1 MGTSNFCYE
10 HRLDVI
16 RLSSVHDWNDPEH
29 IAAENVD
36 REAEGLPLI
45 AEDDWEYFA
54 DQATFQIDSVVEMIQ
69 NEAYKMQPYY
79 RALNHRNVCVYSE
92 KIDRDS
98 RLARSRYDNSYGG
111 LTIARVHAS
120 TEVGGLD
127 IQAEIELVLRSGY
140 YDGANIDPIL
150 SVGTDRVYCMS
161 EWDADFDHTA
171 EIRDD
176 LLAHSGLSEAQVNAL
191 YRVRNGCKRSS
202 LELTLDAVIRAAWI
216 EYERLVSDFVEPYTE
231 FARFSNGETWYCRKE
246 NHV

>member
-16 RLSSVHDWNDPEH
+16 QLSSVHDWNDPEQ
-29 IAAENVD
+29 IAAENQY

-45 AEDDWEYFA
+45 AEDDWEYFGMLA
-54 DQATFQIDSVVEMIQ
+54 NDQVDTAVSCIRRDAQEMKPYVLRLNKRDVE
-69 NEAYKMQPYY
+69 
-79 RALNHRNVCVYSE
+79 VYSYPVE
-92 KIDRDS
+92 RDS
-98 RLARSRYDNSYGG
+98 RLVRSRYDNSYGG
-111 LTIARVHAS
+111 FTIARVHAS

-150 SVGTDRVYCMS
+150 SVGTDYRTC
-161 EWDADFDHTA
+161 EWEEGYDPTPDT
-171 EIRDD
+171 RDE

-191 YRVRNGCKRSS
+191 YRVRKGCKRSS
-202 LELTLDAVIRAAWI
+202 LELATNAVIRAAWI

>member
-16 RLSSVHDWNDPEH
+16 QLSSVHDWNDPEH
-29 IAAENVD
+29 IAAENAD
-36 REAEGLPLI
+36 REAEGLPLVS
-45 AEDDWEYFA
+45 EDDWEYFA

-69 NEAYKMQPYY
+69 NEAYKMQPYN
-79 RALNHRNVCVYSE
+79 RALNHRNVCIYSE

-120 TEVGGLD
+120 TDVGGLD

-150 SVGTDRVYCMS
+150 SVGSSYEMCDWEEGYDPTPD
-161 EWDADFDHTA
+161 
-171 EIRDD
+171 IRDD
-176 LLAHSGLSEAQVNAL
+176 LLAHSGLSEAQANAL

-202 LELTLDAVIRAAWI
+202 LELATDAVIRAAWI

-231 FARFSNGETWYCRKE
+231 FSRFSNGETWYCRKE

>member
-16 RLSSVHDWNDPEH
+16 RLSSVHDWNDPEQ
-29 IAAENVD
+29 IAAENAD

-54 DQATFQIDSVVEMIQ
+54 DQATFQIESVAGMIQ
-69 NEAYKMQPYY
+69 NEAHRMQPYSL
-79 RALNHRNVCVYSE
+79 RLNKRDVEVYSYPGE
-92 KIDRDS
+92 RDS
-98 RLARSRYDNSYGG
+98 RLARARYDNSYGG
-111 LTIARVHAS
+111 LAIARVHAS

-150 SVGTDRVYCMS
+150 SVGSGYEMCDWEEGYDPTPD
-161 EWDADFDHTA
+161 
-171 EIRDD
+171 IRDD
-176 LLAHSGLSEAQVNAL
+176 LLTHSGLSEAQIEAL
-191 YRVRNGCKRSS
+191 YRVRKGCKRST
-202 LELTLDAVIRAAWI
+202 LDLDLDAVIRAAWI

>member
-1 MGTSNFCYE
+1 MGTSNFCYR

-16 RLSSVHDWNDPEH
+16 RLSSVHDWNDPEQ
-29 IAAENVD
+29 IAAENVY

-54 DQATFQIDSVVEMIQ
+54 DQATFQIESVVEMIQ
-69 NEAYKMQPYY
+69 NEAHRMQPYSL
-79 RALNHRNVCVYSE
+79 RLNKRDVEVYSYPVE
-92 KIDRDS
+92 RDS

-111 LTIARVHAS
+111 LTIAVVEAEIPR
-120 TEVGGLD
+120 EGLCVKA
-127 IQAEIELVLRSGY
+127 QIELVLRSGY

-150 SVGTDRVYCMS
+150 SVGSGYEMCDWEEGYDPTP
-161 EWDADFDHTA
+161 A
-171 EIRDD
+171 IRDD
-176 LLAHSGLSEAQVNAL
+176 LLTHSGLSEAQVNAL

-202 LELTLDAVIRAAWI
+202 LELATNAVIRAAWI

>member
-16 RLSSVHDWNDPEH
+16 QLSSVHDWNDPEQ
-29 IAAENVD
+29 IAAENVY

-45 AEDDWEYFA
+45 AEDDWEYFGMLA
-54 DQATFQIDSVVEMIQ
+54 NDQVDTAVSGIRRDAQEMKPYVLRLNKRDVE
-69 NEAYKMQPYY
+69 
-79 RALNHRNVCVYSE
+79 VYSYPVE
-92 KIDRDS
+92 RDS
-98 RLARSRYDNSYGG
+98 LLARSRYDNSYGG
-111 LTIARVHAS
+111 LTIARVLAS

-127 IQAEIELVLRSGY
+127 VQAEIELVLRSGY

-150 SVGTDRVYCMS
+150 SVGSGYELCD
-161 EWDADFDHTA
+161 WDADFDHTA

-202 LELTLDAVIRAAWI
+202 LELATDAVIRAAWI

>member
-16 RLSSVHDWNDPEH
+16 RLSSVHDWNDPEQ
-29 IAAENVD
+29 IAAENAY
-36 REAEGLPLI
+36 REAEGSPLI

-54 DQATFQIDSVVEMIQ
+54 DQATFQIESVVEMIQ
-69 NEAYKMQPYY
+69 NEANKMQPYN
-79 RALNHRNVCVYSE
+79 RVMNQRNVEVYSYPVE
-92 KIDRDS
+92 RDS
-98 RLARSRYDNSYGG
+98 RLARARYDNSYGG

-150 SVGTDRVYCMS
+150 SVGSGYEMYDWEEGYDPTPD
-161 EWDADFDHTA
+161 
-171 EIRDD
+171 IRDN

-202 LELTLDAVIRAAWI
+202 LELATNAVIRAAWI

>member
-1 MGTSNFCYE
+1 MGTSNFCYR

-16 RLSSVHDWNDPEH
+16 QLSSVHDWNDPEQ
-29 IAAENVD
+29 IAAENVY

-45 AEDDWEYFA
+45 SEDDWEYFA
-54 DQATFQIDSVVEMIQ
+54 DQATFQIESVVEMIQ
-69 NEAYKMQPYY
+69 NEAHKMQPYN
-79 RALNHRNVCVYSE
+79 RAMNHRNVEVYSYPVE
-92 KIDRDS
+92 RDS

-111 LTIARVHAS
+111 ITIARVLAS

-127 IQAEIELVLRSGY
+127 IQAEIELVSRSGY

-150 SVGTDRVYCMS
+150 SVGTDYEMC
-161 EWDADFDHTA
+161 EWEEGYDPTPD
-171 EIRDD
+171 IRDD
-176 LLAHSGLSEAQVNAL
+176 LLAHSGLSEAQIEAL

-202 LELTLDAVIRAAWI
+202 LELATDAVIRAAWI
-216 EYERLVSDFVEPYTE
+216 GYERLVSEFVEPYTE

>member
-16 RLSSVHDWNDPEH
+16 QLSSMHDWNDPEQ
-29 IAAENVD
+29 IAAENVY

-45 AEDDWEYFA
+45 SEDDWEYFGMLA
-54 DQATFQIDSVVEMIQ
+54 NDQVDTAVSCIRRDAQEMKPYVLRLNKRDVE
-69 NEAYKMQPYY
+69 
-79 RALNHRNVCVYSE
+79 VYSYPVE
-92 KIDRDS
+92 RDS
-98 RLARSRYDNSYGG
+98 RLARARYDNSYGG
-111 LTIARVHAS
+111 FTIARVHAS

-150 SVGTDRVYCMS
+150 SVGTDYRTC
-161 EWDADFDHTA
+161 EWEKGYDPTPD
-171 EIRDD
+171 IRDD

-202 LELTLDAVIRAAWI
+202 LELATDAVIRAAWI

>member
-16 RLSSVHDWNDPEH
+16 RLSSVHDWNDPEQ
-29 IAAENVD
+29 IAAENAD

-54 DQATFQIDSVVEMIQ
+54 DQATFQIESVVGMIQ
-69 NEAYKMQPYY
+69 NEAHRMQPYSL
-79 RALNHRNVCVYSE
+79 RLNKRDVEVYSYPVE
-92 KIDRDS
+92 RDS
-98 RLARSRYDNSYGG
+98 RLARARYDNSYGG
-111 LTIARVHAS
+111 LAIARVHAS

-150 SVGTDRVYCMS
+150 SVGSGYEMCDWEEGYDPTPD
-161 EWDADFDHTA
+161 
-171 EIRDD
+171 IRDD
-176 LLAHSGLSEAQVNAL
+176 LLTHSGLSEAQIEAL
-191 YRVRNGCKRSS
+191 YRVRKGCKRST
-202 LELTLDAVIRAAWI
+202 LDLDLDAVIRAAWI

>member
-16 RLSSVHDWNDPEH
+16 RLSSVHGWNDPEQ
-29 IAAENVD
+29 IAAENAD

-45 AEDDWEYFA
+45 SEDDWEYFA
-54 DQATFQIDSVVEMIQ
+54 DQATFQIESVVEMIQ
-69 NEAYKMQPYY
+69 NEAYKMQPYN
-79 RALNHRNVCVYSE
+79 RVMNHRNVEVYSYPVE
-92 KIDRDS
+92 RDS

-111 LTIARVHAS
+111 LTIARVRTS

-150 SVGTDRVYCMS
+150 SVGTDYEMC
-161 EWDADFDHTA
+161 EWEEGYDPTPD
-171 EIRDD
+171 IRDD

-202 LELTLDAVIRAAWI
+202 LELATNAVIRAAWI

>member
-1 MGTSNFCYE
+1 MGTSNFCYR

-16 RLSSVHDWNDPEH
+16 RLSSVHDWNDPEQ
-29 IAAENVD
+29 IAAENAD

-54 DQATFQIDSVVEMIQ
+54 DQAAFQIDSVVEMIQ
-69 NEAYKMQPYY
+69 NEAYKMQPYN
-79 RALNHRNVCVYSE
+79 RALNQRNVEVYSYPVE
-92 KIDRDS
+92 RDS
-98 RLARSRYDNSYGG
+98 RLARARYDNSYGG
-111 LTIARVHAS
+111 LTIARVRAS

-150 SVGTDRVYCMS
+150 SVGSGYEMCDWEEGYDPTPD
-161 EWDADFDHTA
+161 
-171 EIRDD
+171 IRDD

-191 YRVRNGCKRSS
+191 YRVRNGCNRSS
-202 LELTLDAVIRAAWI
+202 LELATDAVIRAAWI

>member
-16 RLSSVHDWNDPEH
+16 RLSSVHDWNDPEQ
-29 IAAENVD
+29 IAAENAY

-45 AEDDWEYFA
+45 SEDDWEYFA
-54 DQATFQIDSVVEMIQ
+54 DQATFQIDSVVETIR
-69 NEAYKMQPYY
+69 NEAHKMQPYNL
-79 RALNHRNVCVYSE
+79 RLNKRDVEVYSYPVE
-92 KIDRDS
+92 RDS
-98 RLARSRYDNSYGG
+98 HLARSRYDNNYGG

-127 IQAEIELVLRSGY
+127 IQAEIDLVLRSGY

-150 SVGTDRVYCMS
+150 SVGSGYEMRDWEEGYDPTPD
-161 EWDADFDHTA
+161 
-171 EIRDD
+171 IRDD
-176 LLAHSGLSEAQVNAL
+176 LLTHSGLSEAQVNAL

-202 LELTLDAVIRAAWI
+202 LELATNAVIRAAWI
-216 EYERLVSDFVEPYTE
+216 EYERLVSDFVEPYIE

>member
-16 RLSSVHDWNDPEH
+16 QLSSVHDWNDPDWL
-29 IAAENVD
+29 ATENRY
-36 REAEGLPLI
+36 REREGLPLI

-54 DQATFQIDSVVEMIQ
+54 DQATFQIDSVVGMIQ
-69 NEAYKMQPYY
+69 SEAHRMQPYTLK
-79 RALNHRNVCVYSE
+79 LNKRDVEVYSYPVE
-92 KIDRDS
+92 RDS
-98 RLARSRYDNSYGG
+98 RLARSRYDNNYGG

-150 SVGTDRVYCMS
+150 SVGTDYEMCDW
-161 EWDADFDHTA
+161 EEGYDPTHD
-171 EIRDD
+171 IRDD
-176 LLAHSGLSEAQVNAL
+176 LLAHSDLSEAQIEAL
-191 YRVRNGCKRSS
+191 YRVRKGCKRST
-202 LELTLDAVIRAAWI
+202 LDLDLDAVIHAAWI

>member
-16 RLSSVHDWNDPEH
+16 RLSSVHDWNDPEQ
-29 IAAENVD
+29 IAAENAD

-54 DQATFQIDSVVEMIQ
+54 DQATFQIESVVEMIQ
-69 NEAYKMQPYY
+69 NEAYKMQPYN
-79 RALNHRNVCVYSE
+79 RVMNHRNVEVYSYPVE
-92 KIDRDS
+92 RDS

-111 LTIARVHAS
+111 LTIARVRAS
-120 TEVGGLD
+120 TNVGGLE

-150 SVGTDRVYCMS
+150 SVGSGYEMCDWEEGYDPTP
-161 EWDADFDHTA
+161 A
-171 EIRDD
+171 IRDD
-176 LLAHSGLSEAQVNAL
+176 LLTHSGLSEAQVNAL

-202 LELTLDAVIRAAWI
+202 LELATNAVIRAAWI